1 MSDGHRYGKG
11 HGQYGG
17 KSNRGG
23 RDNGM
28 NSSYGYNYDNTN
40 RAGFPEPASMT
51 ACGRV
56 RQRGDVARAC
66 VKRCVEVENRDTYEG
81 YGCIHSRQQR
91 KNVHQPWPLAT

>member
-1 MSDGHRYGKG
+1 MERVALLPSVV
-11 HGQYGG
+11 
-17 KSNRGG
+17 RGVYVSAWTCDCLWT
-23 RDNGM
+23 RDFLAARD
-28 NSSYGYNYDNTN
+28 S
-40 RAGFPEPASMT
+40 ET